1 MGRAFEEIDFC
12 ETALG
17 ELVLRRREIPMLDN
31 QEVFEILL
39 NGEFLMSSLFHVVE
53 EALADLGLAAA
64 PVGELDVVVG
74 GLGLG
79 YTATAALRHERV
91 RSLLVVDFLK
101 PVIDWHR
108 KGTVPLG
115 AALSADPRTRFVEA
129 DFFASAGDPQV
140 GFDEESPGRRFH
152 AILLDIDHTP
162 SHWLNERNGAFYTVE
177 GLKKLQRNLVP
188 SGVFAMWSDGA
199 PDGPFCSVLEKV
211 FDEVEAHTVSFPNP
225 IREEDSSST
234 VYVAR

>member
-64 PVGELDVVVG
+64 PAGELDVVVG

-79 YTATAALRHERV
+79 YTATAVLRHERV
-91 RSLLVVDFLK
+91 RSLLIVDYLK
-101 PVIDWHR
+101 SVIEWHR
-108 KGTVPLG
+108 RGIVPLG
-115 AALSADPRTRFVEA
+115 AALSADSRTSFVEA
-129 DFFASAGDPQV
+129 DFFALAGDPLI
-140 GFDEESPGRRFH
+140 GFDEASPGRKFH

-162 SHWLNERNGAFYTVE
+162 SHWLNTRHGAFYTVG
-177 GLKKLQRNLVP
+177 GLKNLRTHLVP
-188 SGVFAMWSDGA
+188 GGVFAMWSDGA
-199 PDGPFCSVLEKV
+199 PDWLFCSVLEKV
-211 FDEVEAHTVSFPNP
+211 FDNIEAHTVSFPNP
-225 IREEDSSST
+225 IREENSSST
-234 VYVAR
+234 IYVAL